1 MVIKSGSSAPYG
13 YSVVSNPEPVEEEAA
28 VYAGYHRI
36 YQNLYRSLKDGF
48 KDLAGM
54 KG

>member
-1 MVIKSGSSAPYG
+1 MCI
-13 YSVVSNPEPVEEEAA
+13 VEEEAA